1 MELSEHYVGQRYDT
15 VFTQVPSTELK
26 DKKEEVKGKI
36 KNLQGSLLIKYFPP
50 KGVTVKKI
58 QQHIDKMITTDNKSM
73 LSLLI
78 IPIYFLSFKQIR
90 FYLYKE
96 QGGVYIDLRGLSG
109 EMGICLD
116 LSQTNRSINRFRSN
130 RN

>member
-1 MELSEHYVGQRYDT
+1 M
-15 VFTQVPSTELK
+15 K

-58 QQHIDKMITTDNKSM
+58 QQHIDKMIATDNKFDV
-73 LSLLI
+73 I
-78 IPIYFLSFKQIR
+78 IVDYDRFTSLSFKQIR
-90 FYLYKE
+90 FYLYGE

-109 EMGICLD
+109 EMGIPVWIIISNQSFD
-116 LSQTNRSINRFRSN
+116 HRFRSN
-130 RN
+130 RS